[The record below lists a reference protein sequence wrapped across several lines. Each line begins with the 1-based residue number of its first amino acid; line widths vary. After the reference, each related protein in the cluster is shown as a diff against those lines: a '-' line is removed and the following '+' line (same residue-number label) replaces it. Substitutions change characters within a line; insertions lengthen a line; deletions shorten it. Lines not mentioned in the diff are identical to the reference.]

1 MQSVVRAASLGQL
14 SRVTST
20 AVPNLAAPV
29 SAEAAVAQVSG
40 PGIKMEPAA
49 VPLTSYSMSKQLLT
63 GNQIRL
69 TSGLGG
75 GLMLPINF
83 PTLTIFNPPS
93 LILTLFAVSSQVRC
107 LHAGNMDVPDFS
119 YYRRSATKDSSAKS
133 AESEEDRKGFSYLM
147 AGGLGLSAAY
157 GGKSL
162 VNQFI
167 SSWSA
172 SQDVLALAKI
182 EIKLG
187 DIPEGECH

>member
-75 GLMLPINF
+75 GQMLLINF
-83 PTLTIFNPPS
+83 PTLEANFSP